1 MQLLYNLKLK
11 LLQFKKRIK
20 RCIKKF
26 MYEHLYVG
34 DSYLQLY
41 VVFKTFKHMLIFD
54 IILFSVLLVIL
65 LIPVFIVNI
74 IF

>member
-11 LLQFKKRIK
+11 LLQFKKGIK

-26 MYEHLYVG
+26 LCEHVSIG

-41 VVFKTFKHMLIFD
+41 VVFKTVKHMLIFD
-54 IILFSVLLVIL
+54 MILFLVLLVIL
-65 LIPVFIVNI
+65 LIPFFIVNI